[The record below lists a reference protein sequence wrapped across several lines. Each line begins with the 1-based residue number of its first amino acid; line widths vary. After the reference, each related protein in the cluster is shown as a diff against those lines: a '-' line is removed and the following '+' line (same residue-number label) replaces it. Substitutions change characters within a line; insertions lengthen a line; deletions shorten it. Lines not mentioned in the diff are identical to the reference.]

1 MNMKKIWIILPLVL
15 VSLCMISCGDDD
27 ESGTREDPVTT
38 ADPEGTIAA
47 NLLNNNNDSRI
58 YMWGSW
64 TEGIKMNSANNLAT
78 TSTGVEIVSVGS
90 VKGLSSITKVPDTG
104 WSYETAAIPGYG
116 YVLRRRINSQWDA
129 NSNKYIYEYQYARLY
144 VIDYMNSTSG
154 GIMGCTIKY
163 QIWEPDKK

>member
-27 ESGTREDPVTT
+27 EGGTREDPVTT
-38 ADPEGTIAA
+38 TDPEGTIVA

-58 YMWGSW
+58 YMWGSYYD
-64 TEGIKMNSANNLAT
+64 GIKMNSANNLAT

-116 YVLRRRINSQWDA
+116 YVVRQSSRQWDA
-129 NSNKYIYEYQYARLY
+129 SLNKYVYEYKYVRLY
-144 VIDYMNSTSG
+144 VIDYMESTSG